1 MNKNTK
7 IFKLVSGEEIIG
19 NLLNNDNDSVLKIEN
34 PMVFKTTTMLD
45 TRGVP
50 HDVTILKD
58 WMLRS
63 NEKIAD
69 LAKEQVSIS
78 FNPNEKTLE
87 LYNIEISKNN
97 ISPQEILDVGSV
109 KDNFMNPLDE
119 IMDSYMSNLIDL
131 AKQEQPRRRKAKK
144 KRRQPEP
151 EQDEMS
157 LESLIPNELKE
168 RPMIYLS
175 MVIPPECIMN
185 LMTAGILDPEQL
197 LEMINEVKKKNNF
210 TGDEKK
216 REDFGNKLSDWNP
229 DPKSTDYG
237 DPES

>member
-1 MNKNTK
+1 MSKNTK

-78 FNPNEKTLE
+78 FSPNEKTLE
-87 LYNIEISKNN
+87 LYNIEMSKNN

-151 EQDEMS
+151 EQDELS

>member
-34 PMVFKTTTMLD
+34 PMVFKTATMLD

-87 LYNIEISKNN
+87 LYNIEMSKNN

>member
-1 MNKNTK
+1 MSKNTK

-87 LYNIEISKNN
+87 LYNIEMSKNN

>member
-109 KDNFMNPLDE
+109 KDNL
-119 IMDSYMSNLIDL
+119 MDSYMSNLIDL

-175 MVIPPECIMN
+175 MIIPPECIMN

-229 DPKSTDYG
+229 DPKSTDYV

>member
-229 DPKSTDYG
+229 DPKSTDYV

>member
-1 MNKNTK
+1 MSKNTK

-151 EQDEMS
+151 EQDELS

>member
-19 NLLNNDNDSVLKIEN
+19 NLLNNDNDAVLKIEN
-34 PMVFKTTTMLD
+34 PMVFKTATMLD

-50 HDVTILKD
+50 HDVTVLKD

-69 LAKEQVSIS
+69 LAKEQVSVS

-87 LYNIEISKNN
+87 LYNIEISKSS
-97 ISPQEILDVGSV
+97 ISAQEILNSDSI
-109 KDNFMNPLDE
+109 KDNFANPLDE
-119 IMDSYMSNLIDL
+119 IMNSYMNNLLDL
-131 AKQEQPRRRKAKK
+131 AKQEQPKRRKAKK
-144 KRRQPEP
+144 RRRPPEP
-151 EQDEMS
+151 ELDEMN
-157 LESLIPNELKE
+157 LESLMPDELKE

-185 LMTAGILDPEQL
+185 LITAGVLDPEHL

-229 DPKSTDYG
+229 DPKSTDYS

>member
-87 LYNIEISKNN
+87 LYNIEMSKNN

-151 EQDEMS
+151 EQDELS

-175 MVIPPECIMN
+175 MIIPPECIMN

>member
-69 LAKEQVSIS
+69 LAKEQVSIL

-175 MVIPPECIMN
+175 MIIPPECIMN